1 MNLRNARASRPALVG
16 SVVLLVGLAQFLLLH
31 LVVQSRWD
39 PAYSWAHNNVS
50 DLGNVHCGAWGPD
63 DRFVCSPW
71 HSTFNVAFVVMGVA
85 VLLGALAGRRGLRAS
100 RTAAGLLAA
109 SGVGFVLA
117 GLAPADVNENVH
129 VLGAVLIFFCGNA
142 GLVALAAGRRLAAG
156 PAARMLLAVAGLI
169 GVAAAVLFLKGT
181 YLGLG
186 MGGMERIPAFLPTV
200 CLILA
205 MAFVGRTRHRGS
217 DSARGPQPAT
227 TMDVPP

>member
-1 MNLRNARASRPALVG
+1 MNLRNARSSRPAVVGGIVLV
-16 SVVLLVGLAQFLLLH
+16 VGLAQFLLLH
-31 LVVQSRWD
+31 LAVQSRWE

-63 DRFVCSPW
+63 DRYVCSPW

-85 VLLGALAGRRGLRAS
+85 VFVGALAGRRGLGAS
-100 RTAAGLLAA
+100 RTATGLLAA

-117 GLAPADVNENVH
+117 GLAPADVNENLH

-142 GLVALAAGRRLAAG
+142 GLVALAAGGRLAAG
-156 PAARMLLAVAGLI
+156 PAARTLLAVAGLI
-169 GVAAAVLFLKGT
+169 GIAAAVLFLNGT

-200 CLILA
+200 CLALA
-205 MAFVGRTRHRGS
+205 MASGGRARQRWPGGNRGAQS
-217 DSARGPQPAT
+217 PT
-227 TMDVPP
+227 TIDVPP